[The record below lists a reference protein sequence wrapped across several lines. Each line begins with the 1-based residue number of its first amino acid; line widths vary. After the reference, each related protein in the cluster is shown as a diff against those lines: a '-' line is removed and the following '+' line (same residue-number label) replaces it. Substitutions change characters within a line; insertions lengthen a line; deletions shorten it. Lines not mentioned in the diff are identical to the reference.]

1 MDAVLT
7 GRETRAPVPSG
18 GPVNPVRRLLRLAWP
33 VVISRSSQV
42 VVGVSDA
49 IMVAH
54 LGEAALA
61 ATTTGATNTFN
72 LLILPMGL
80 VFIVSS
86 FTSQFTG
93 ERSEERRVG
102 KECRDRRE
110 TTH

>member
-1 MDAVLT
+1 MSAVLT
-7 GRETRAPVPSG
+7 AREPRAPVPSG
-18 GPVNPVRRLLRLAWP
+18 GPVNPVRRLLCLAWP

-72 LLILPMGL
+72 LLILPMGH

-86 FTSQFTG
+86 FSSTFTG
-93 ERSEERRVG
+93 VGDPDTSRRS
-102 KECRDRRE
+102 
-110 TTH
+110 